1 MIALGDELMRK
12 RFCLGTSGVQAV
24 KAAWRLRGS
33 LEGERLVEWERLVIG
48 AVAVLVFLA

>member
-24 KAAWRLRGS
+24 KAAWRLCGS
-33 LEGERLVEWERLVIG
+33 LKRQRLVIG